1 MTAPS
6 ENRLGILTMCAA
18 MALFVTNDAL
28 LKLATT
34 TLPPGQI
41 MTVRG
46 VFASMLAL
54 GLVLALR
61 ESTGLR
67 GLRQPMVL
75 ARAGLEALV
84 AFLYITS
91 LAFLPLANITAIL
104 QATPIIMTLIVV
116 AFGLERVGWRRWSAI
131 AVGFCGVLL
140 VVKPDP
146 GSIDV
151 YAIIALC
158 SAAGVAV
165 RDLITRRIGGHV
177 PSSVVTLSTTTTVG
191 LSGALIGLTETW
203 QPLHGPQIALLAAAA
218 VLVTAGNLCIIVAF
232 RRGDVAVVSPF
243 RYTIVVMS
251 IGLGYLLFGELPDL
265 LAAAGIVLIAGSGL
279 YTLHREQARR
289 RMAAAVATEAVS

>member
-1 MTAPS
+1 MTAPG
-6 ENRLGILTMCAA
+6 ENRLGILAMCAA

-28 LKLATT
+28 LKLATA
-34 TLPPGQI
+34 TLPTGQI

-46 VFASMLAL
+46 LFATVLAM
-54 GLVLALR
+54 GLVLSMR
-61 ESTGLR
+61 EAAGLR
-67 GLRQPMVL
+67 GLRQPVVL

-104 QATPIIMTLIVV
+104 QATPIIMTLIAV

-131 AVGFCGVLL
+131 GVGFCGVLL

-146 GSIDV
+146 ARFDV
-151 YAIIALC
+151 YALVALL

-191 LSGALIGLTETW
+191 LSGAVIGIPEVW
-203 QPLHGPQIALLAAAA
+203 QPLGTGQIALLAAAA
-218 VLVTAGNLCIIVAF
+218 AFVTAGNLCIIVAF
-232 RRGDVAVVSPF
+232 RRADVAVVSPF
-243 RYTIVVMS
+243 RYTIVAMA

-265 LAAAGIVLIAGSGL
+265 LAGAGIGLIAGSGL
-279 YTLHREQARR
+279 YTIHREQARR
-289 RMAAAVATEAVS
+289 RLAEAAT

>member
-1 MTAPS
+1 LTAPS

-28 LKLATT
+28 LKLATAA
-34 TLPPGQI
+34 LPPGQI
-41 MTVRG
+41 MAVRG
-46 VFASMLAL
+46 VFASVLAL

-61 ESTGLR
+61 EGSGLR

-104 QATPIIMTLIVV
+104 QATPIIMTLIAV

-146 GSIDV
+146 GAFDV
-151 YAIIALC
+151 YALVALC
-158 SAAGVAV
+158 SAGGVAV
-165 RDLITRRIGGHV
+165 RDLITRRIAGHV
-177 PSSVVTLSTTTTVG
+177 PSSVVTFSTTTTVG
-191 LSGALIGLTETW
+191 LSGAAIGLTETW
-203 QPLHGPQIALLAAAA
+203 QPLHGPQLALLAAAA

-251 IGLGYLLFGELPDL
+251 IGLGYLVFGELPDL
-265 LAAAGIVLIAGSGL
+265 LAGAGIVLIAGSGL

-289 RMAAAVATEAVS
+289 RMAASAPAEAVS